1 MKEKLENIINNK
13 KNLKLDLENGVILDL
28 IYDNKIDAYRGYS
41 KELDLE
47 IGIWKIKTLY
57 QIATE
62 KDWGCKLIME
72 D

>member
-28 IYDNKIDAYRGYS
+28 TYENEIDAYRGYS

-57 QIATE
+57 KIATE
-62 KDWGCKLIME
+62 KNWGCKLIME

>member
-28 IYDNKIDAYRGYS
+28 TYDNEIDAYRGYL
-41 KELDLE
+41 KELNLE

-57 QIATE
+57 QITTE
-62 KDWGCKLIME
+62 KDWCCKLIME
-72 D
+72 E